1 MQLRQNTIWCV
12 QYSSMWYYDTVE
24 CEGGL
29 RGRWS
34 ARSWREPS
42 LLPFLCSWAL
52 LCMLSLF
59 FITYLSTF
67 FRSKH
72 ISMQFVGF
80 QAFLLVVIFPVLLL
94 KPKSFC
100 ALSSWEKW
108 IYPSNGSV
116 TREFKLH
123 SFIFSVLFPRYWGEG
138 AVGFHV
144 PR

>member
-1 MQLRQNTIWCV
+1 MFSIRLCGIMTRWSV
-12 QYSSMWYYDTVE
+12 RGVSE
-24 CEGGL
+24 EGGVQGL
-29 RGRWS
+29 GGN
-34 ARSWREPS
+34 
-42 LLPFLCSWAL
+42 LLSFLFSVL
-52 LCMLSLF
+52 GLYSVFFSLF